1 MALDIKPTRSE
12 LINLKRRIK
21 QTQNGY
27 KLLKMKRDGL
37 FHEFRTLLSEMIAA
51 KEELLGTYQ
60 LALQRINLASAVE
73 GGLAVKSAALAS
85 STHPEVNV
93 QRRNIMGV
101 VVPAVEGTNL
111 RVDMEKR
118 GIGLIGSS
126 PYIDEAADSYGKLI
140 EKIVN
145 AAEMEATLK
154 RLLSEIEATK
164 RRVNALEFKVI
175 PEMEE
180 ARDFIQLRLEEMER
194 EETFRLKRFKN
205 K

>member
-27 KLLKMKRDGL
+27 NLLKLKRDGL
-37 FHEFRTLLSEMIAA
+37 FHEFRTLLSEMIEAR
-51 KEELLGTYQ
+51 EGLVSTYAEAQ
-60 LALQRINLASAVE
+60 KAINLAGAID
-73 GGLAVKSAALAS
+73 GGLAVKSAAIAIS
-85 STHPEVNV
+85 SRPEVDV
-93 QRRNIMGV
+93 SPRNIMGV
-101 VVPAVEGTNL
+101 VVPSVRGSNL
-111 RVDMEKR
+111 TSTISER
-118 GIGLIGSS
+118 GMGLIGGS
-126 PYIDEAADSYGKLI
+126 PYIDEAADSYSDLI
-140 EKIVN
+140 SNIVK

-154 RLLSEIEATK
+154 RLLVEIEATK

-175 PEMEE
+175 PEMKE
-180 ARDFIQLRLEEMER
+180 AQSFIQLRLEEMER

>member
-1 MALDIKPTRSE
+1 LALDIKPTRSE

-37 FHEFRTLLSEMIAA
+37 FHEFRTLLSEMISA
-51 KEELLGTYQ
+51 KQELSGTYQ

-101 VVPAVEGTNL
+101 VVPAVEGKNL

-154 RLLSEIEATK
+154 RLLSEIESTK

-175 PEMEE
+175 PEMEVS
-180 ARDFIQLRLEEMER
+180 RDFIQLRLEEMER